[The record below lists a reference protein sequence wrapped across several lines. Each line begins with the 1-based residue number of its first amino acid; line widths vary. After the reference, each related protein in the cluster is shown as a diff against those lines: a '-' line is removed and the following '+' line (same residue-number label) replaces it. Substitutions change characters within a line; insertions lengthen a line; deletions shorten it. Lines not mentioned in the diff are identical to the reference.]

1 MNQFSW
7 AALFV
12 PDILA
17 HYSTEQAI
25 RSLMEITMFN
35 YHFVSEACLK
45 HLEALG
51 ADLLPYL
58 RDTFSRDHD
67 FDELKV
73 GFINMLSNLDAPG
86 VDDFLL
92 DFLDHDEPAVVD
104 WAGLVLGK
112 RDRVDLLATLEE
124 AKIRIGEKPRISWA
138 INHLK
143 KLKEEG
149 Q

>member
-1 MNQFSW
+1 MSQFSW

-17 HYSTEQAI
+17 HYSTEMAI

-35 YHFVSEACLK
+35 YHFVSEAI
-45 HLEALG
+45 LG
-51 ADLLPYL
+51 TDALPYI
-58 RDTFSRDHD
+58 RDAFDRDHD

-92 DFLDHDEPAVVD
+92 ELLDHEKPAVVD

-112 RDRVDLLATLEE
+112 RDRVDLLPILEE
-124 AKIRIGEKPRISWA
+124 VNTRIGHKPRISWA

-143 KLKEEG
+143 KIKEGEE
-149 Q
+149 